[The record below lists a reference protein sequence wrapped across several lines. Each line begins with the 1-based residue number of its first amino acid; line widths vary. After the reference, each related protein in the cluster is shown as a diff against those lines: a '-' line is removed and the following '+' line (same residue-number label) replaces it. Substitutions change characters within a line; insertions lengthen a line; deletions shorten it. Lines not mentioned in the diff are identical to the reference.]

1 MFLKHKTKQETSH
14 IKNLL
19 YNLRNYYQEQ
29 MNSKASR
36 KQETIMIRV
45 EISKRDK
52 RKTREKNQRNGERA
66 GSPKKIS
73 KVDKLLVTHT
83 KKKQQ

>member
-1 MFLKHKTKQETSH
+1 MK
-14 IKNLL
+14 
-19 YNLRNYYQEQ
+19 
-29 MNSKASR
+29 SKGSR
-36 KQETIMIRV
+36 KEEIIMIRFK
-45 EISKRDK
+45 ISQRDN

-73 KVDKLLVTHT
+73 KVDKPLVTHT